1 MSVPNGEA
9 FKLCETGEKTQV
21 FYALSRLDCTDIQRL
36 ELCKLRNVLISLETQ
51 RDCETLKLL

>member
-9 FKLCETGEKTQV
+9 FKLCETGEKAQV
-21 FYALSRLDCTDIQRL
+21 SDALPRLDCTDILRL

-51 RDCETLKLL
+51 RGCETLKLL